1 MYDCGGRVHLSL
13 RVYKRPMAI
22 AAPNSGTSYTAL
34 SPGQN
39 YGVPLAT
46 VTTLFFMWGFLTC
59 LNDILVPHLKSIFD
73 LNYTKVM
80 LIQFAFFGA
89 YFIFSLPSAK
99 IIDWMGYQR
108 SMVLGLLTMGV
119 GAFLFVPAASVP
131 SYPLFLGA
139 LIVLAAGITCL
150 QVAANPYVTVL
161 GKPETAS
168 SRLNLTQ
175 AFNSLGTFLAPFFG
189 GLFILTAAPKSADEI
204 RALAPDAA
212 LAYRLHEAATV
223 KMPYVALGIAL
234 VLLAVAIGSFKLP
247 NIEHAQHKVG
257 EKVSDSIWKHPN
269 LIFGAIG
276 IFVYVGAEVSIGSF
290 LVNYFGQP
298 EIGGLTE
305 KVAASFVAFYWGGAM
320 LGRFIGSS
328 LLGGAKAAYMAVF
341 TAASVVLILLS
352 YPLAGQLPSGYTPG
366 VPNLTFL
373 AWLVVAGRELFVLV
387 AIASATI
394 LLIALARGGKTTAP
408 TGALLAICAISTS
421 VLVAV
426 SMMTNGHFAMW
437 SIILVG
443 FFNSIMFPSIFT
455 LGVAELGPLTG
466 DGSGV
471 LIMAIVGGA
480 IIPVAQGWIADHIGI
495 HHAFFLPVLC
505 YLYIL
510 YFALHGSKPNSE
522 RYGLA

>member
-1 MYDCGGRVHLSL
+1 
-13 RVYKRPMAI
+13 MAI
-22 AAPNSGTSYTAL
+22 AAPNTSTTSTAPGTGQSYGA
-34 SPGQN
+34 
-39 YGVPLAT
+39 PLAT

-73 LNYTKVM
+73 LSYAEIM

-89 YFIFSLPSAK
+89 YFIFSIPSAK
-99 IIDWMGYQR
+99 LVDSIGYQR
-108 SMVLGLLTMGV
+108 SMVVGLLTMGA

-189 GLFILTAAPKSADEI
+189 GLLILSAAPKTMTEI
-204 RALAPDAA
+204 RAMAPDV
-212 LAYRLHEAATV
+212 LQAYRLHEAATV
-223 KMPYVALGIAL
+223 KMPYVGLGIAL

-247 NIEHAQHKVG
+247 TIEHAQHKVG
-257 EKVSDSIWKHPN
+257 EKVNDSIWHHPN
-269 LIFGAIG
+269 LIFGAVA
-276 IFVYVGAEVSIGSF
+276 IFVYVGGEVSIGSF

-320 LGRFIGSS
+320 VGRFIGSALLQKMS
-328 LLGGAKAAYMAVF
+328 TRGLLGICAVCAAA
-341 TAASVVLILLS
+341 
-352 YPLAGQLPSGYTPG
+352 
-366 VPNLTFL
+366 
-373 AWLVVAGRELFVLV
+373 LV
-387 AIASATI
+387 AISM
-394 LLIALARGGKTTAP
+394 LTT
-408 TGALLAICAISTS
+408 
-421 VLVAV
+421 
-426 SMMTNGHFAMW
+426 GHTAMY

-443 FFNSIMFPSIFT
+443 LFNSIMFPSIFT

-471 LIMAIVGGA
+471 MIMAIVGGA
-480 IIPVAQGWIADHIGI
+480 IIPVAQGWVADHIGI
-495 HHAFFLPVLC
+495 HHAFFLPVIC

-510 YFALHGSKPNSE
+510 FFALSGSKPNSQ
-522 RYGLA
+522 RYAKA

>member
-1 MYDCGGRVHLSL
+1 
-13 RVYKRPMAI
+13 MAI
-22 AAPNSGTSYTAL
+22 TAPNTSTTAAPPGTGQSYGA
-34 SPGQN
+34 
-39 YGVPLAT
+39 PLAT

-73 LNYTKVM
+73 LGYAQVM

-89 YFIFSLPSAK
+89 YFLFSIPSAK
-99 IIDWMGYQR
+99 IIDWIGYQR
-108 SMVLGLLTMGV
+108 SMVVGLLTMGL

-131 SYPLFLGA
+131 SFPLFLAA

-189 GLFILTAAPKSADEI
+189 GLLILSAAPKTMAEI
-204 RALAPDAA
+204 RALAPEA
-212 LAYRLHEAATV
+212 LQAYRLHEAATV
-223 KMPYVALGIAL
+223 KTPYVGLGITL
-234 VLLAVAIGSFKLP
+234 VLLAIAIGSFKLP
-247 NIEHAQHKVG
+247 KIEHAQHHLG
-257 EKVSDSIWKHPN
+257 EKVNDSIWKHPN
-269 LIFGAIG
+269 LVFGAIA

-298 EIGGLTE
+298 EIGGLAE
-305 KVAASFVAFYWGGAM
+305 KLAASFVAFYWGGAM
-320 LGRFIGSS
+320 LGRFIGSNF
-328 LLGGAKAAYMAVF
+328 LGGAKAKYMSLVAVVSI
-341 TAASVVLILLS
+341 ALILLS
-352 YPLAGQLPSGYTPG
+352 YPIESRMPPGYQPG
-366 VPNLTFL
+366 VPNLTWL
-373 AWLVVAGRELFVLV
+373 AWLVVAGRPLFVLV
-387 AIASATI
+387 AIAAATI
-394 LLIALARGGKTTAP
+394 AALAALRGGKATAN
-408 TGALLAICAISTS
+408 TGILLGICAISTS
-421 VLVAV
+421 LLVTI
-426 SMMTNGHFAMW
+426 SMLSNGHVAMW

-466 DGSGV
+466 DGSGIM
-471 LIMAIVGGA
+471 IMAIVGGA

-510 YFALHGSKPNSE
+510 FFALSGSKPNSQ
-522 RYGLA
+522 RYVKV

>member
-1 MYDCGGRVHLSL
+1 
-13 RVYKRPMAI
+13 MAI
-22 AAPNSGTSYTAL
+22 ASPNTSTTITAPGTGQSYGA
-34 SPGQN
+34 
-39 YGVPLAT
+39 PLAT

-73 LNYTKVM
+73 LSYANIM

-89 YFIFSLPSAK
+89 YFLFSIPSAK
-99 IIDWMGYQR
+99 LVDWIGYQK
-108 SMVLGLLTMGV
+108 SMVAGLLTMGL
-119 GAFLFVPAASVP
+119 GAFLFVPAASAP

-189 GLFILTAAPKSADEI
+189 GLLILSAAPKSMDEI
-204 RALAPDAA
+204 RAMAPDV
-212 LAYRLHEAATV
+212 LQAYRLHEAATV
-223 KMPYVALGIAL
+223 KTPYVCLGIAL
-234 VLLAVAIGSFKLP
+234 VVLAVAIGSFKLP
-247 NIEHAQHKVG
+247 TIEHAQHKVG
-257 EKVSDSIWKHPN
+257 EKVNDSIWNHPN
-269 LIFGAIG
+269 LIFGAIA
-276 IFVYVGAEVSIGSF
+276 IFVYVGGEVSIGSF

-320 LGRFIGSS
+320 VGRFIGSALLQRVS
-328 LLGGAKAAYMAVF
+328 TRGLLGICAVCAAA
-341 TAASVVLILLS
+341 
-352 YPLAGQLPSGYTPG
+352 
-366 VPNLTFL
+366 
-373 AWLVVAGRELFVLV
+373 LV
-387 AIASATI
+387 AISM
-394 LLIALARGGKTTAP
+394 LTT
-408 TGALLAICAISTS
+408 
-421 VLVAV
+421 
-426 SMMTNGHFAMW
+426 GHFAMY

-471 LIMAIVGGA
+471 MIMAIVGGA
-480 IIPVAQGWIADHIGI
+480 IIPVAQGAIADRIGI

-510 YFALHGSKPNSE
+510 FFALSGSKPNSQ
-522 RYGLA
+522 RLAKA